1 MRHRRRRGKL
11 GRRADHRQAVL
22 RNLARALILH
32 GEIETTEGKGKEVN
46 RFVQKLVTLAKG
58 GASYATIRRV
68 NALLADREAGIKL
81 FELAPR
87 FKDRNGGYTQLFKTG
102 FRRGDAAS
110 TVLLRFIP
118 EEGPAPSTPEKKAA
132 AGKERKPAKGEAKAG
147 SKKAPEAEKKP
158 AAAEA
163 AAG

>member
-1 MRHRRRRGKL
+1 MRHQRRRGKL

-46 RFVQKLVTLAKG
+46 RFVQKLVTLARG
-58 GASYATIRRV
+58 GPTMASIRRV
-68 NALLADREAGIKL
+68 KALLPDREADIKL

-102 FRRGDAAS
+102 FRRGDAGAM
-110 TVLLRFIP
+110 VLLRFIP
-118 EEGPAPSTPEKKAA
+118 EEGAPATTEKKATS
-132 AGKERKPAKGEAKAG
+132 GKE
-147 SKKAPEAEKKP
+147 KKARKGKEAAPAAKEPAEKKT
-158 AAAEA
+158 EA